1 MKYAYLYLVVFVI
14 NKLMAL
20 VVYVLLPDYVY
31 LIMDED
37 SLVEYTSALI
47 FLYAFIMAGSSF
59 LNSKEYRKALIIVF
73 AIGLL
78 GFLDEMSYGERLFD
92 IKTSHIYDVK
102 IDGLHDFFI
111 VGCIML
117 NKSMHSHTLYLC
129 PIALVATAA
138 LLITLYKYRLIL
150 IKEVVTKYIYPPYI
164 FLLFFIVTIFP
175 AHILD
180 LDLLDLDLLYML
192 EELLE
197 MDAALALLF
206 FCWSM
211 SPPRKTAKLC
221 QPIQ

>member
-20 VVYVLLPDYVY
+20 VVYVLLPDYVC

-59 LNSKEYRKALIIVF
+59 LKSKEYRKAVIVVF
-73 AIGLL
+73 VIGLL
-78 GFLDEMSYGERLFD
+78 GFLDEMSYGERLFG
-92 IKTSHIYDVK
+92 IETSYIYDIK
-102 IDGLHDFFI
+102 IDGLHDFFL

-117 NKSMHSHTLYLC
+117 NKSLHSHALYLC
-129 PIALVATAA
+129 PIALVAAAA

-150 IKEVVTKYIYPPYI
+150 IKAIVTKYIYPPYI
-164 FLLFFIVTIFP
+164 FLFFFIVTIFP
-175 AHILD
+175 ALIID

-206 FCWSM
+206 FCWSI
-211 SPPRKTAKLC
+211 PPSSEYGQKY
-221 QPIQ
+221 QPIE